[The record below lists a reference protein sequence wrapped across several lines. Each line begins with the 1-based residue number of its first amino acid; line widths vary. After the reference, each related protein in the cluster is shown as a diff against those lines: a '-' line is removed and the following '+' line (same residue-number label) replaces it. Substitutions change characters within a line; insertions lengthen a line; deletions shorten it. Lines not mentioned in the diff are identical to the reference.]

1 MNRLALTLAI
11 FLSVSF
17 GVRTQEAPEGS
28 ADPSE
33 TPGKAE
39 EATAWAKLTQW
50 LRPRPNPHR
59 TSVSDIIPR
68 GRRSMFSMP
77 PLIEKAPP
85 SAQESRVMT
94 ENEARR
100 FMKSMEREFAE
111 LKVLFDAKKF
121 LETVDKA
128 KFISESMED
137 KQVGP
142 EQVLRKQEILTQTR
156 ALAAEARDKV
166 ETQGVRDV
174 ISQLQKMEASFLNAD
189 YAQVR
194 DSASK
199 IESFVTTWTFG
210 RSANKSVAEAKL
222 ASCRELIRR
231 TAIREE
237 FSSMPLKLSFT
248 VVSEGGV
255 STAVINDRSV
265 REGDA
270 LTEHLLLKKI
280 RKGQMTFVY
289 KGEEIVYD
297 FE

>member
-1 MNRLALTLAI
+1 MIRQVLLLTL
-11 FLSVSF
+11 LLLPVQDLL
-17 GVRTQEAPEGS
+17 TQEVVSPNEGEAPQG
-28 ADPSE
+28 P
-33 TPGKAE
+33 AE
-39 EATAWAKLTQW
+39 EATAWAELTRW

-59 TSVSDIIPR
+59 TSVSDIITR

-77 PLIEKAPP
+77 PMIERAPP

-121 LETVDKA
+121 LEAVEKA
-128 KFISESMED
+128 KSIEDAMED

-142 EQVLRKQEILTQTR
+142 EQVLRKQEILVQAR

-166 ETQGVRDV
+166 ETQGVREV
-174 ISQLQKMEASFLNAD
+174 INQLQKMESAFLNAD
-189 YAQVR
+189 YPQVR

-199 IESFVTTWTFG
+199 IEDFVTTWSFG
-210 RSANKSVAEAKL
+210 RAANKNVAEAKL
-222 ASCRELIRR
+222 AVCRDLVRR

-237 FSSMPLKLSFT
+237 FASIPLKLSFT
-248 VVSEGGV
+248 VVSENGA

-270 LTEHLLLKKI
+270 LSEHLLLKKI